1 MSKKLTGKAKQK
13 ARKLRLNKDSRDFQN
28 NYKDSL
34 EATISFQDANT
45 GEEIQSL
52 QYDGT
57 KHNKFLDMTQ
67 SDDDELFHLRVS
79 CNSPIEEMTMSR
91 FMKESRSNMMRKQN
105 QKEPFTISFSLEDTS
120 FEDEEDLDDAMRQMV
135 FQTTAEMVAY
145 CIDNKQQDI
154 SSDLRLSRFSK
165 EISGAKTYKEGLKL
179 INDISKS
186 NVQSEVA

>member
-1 MSKKLTGKAKQK
+1 
-13 ARKLRLNKDSRDFQN
+13 
-28 NYKDSL
+28 
-34 EATISFQDANT
+34 
-45 GEEIQSL
+45 
-52 QYDGT
+52 
-57 KHNKFLDMTQ
+57 
-67 SDDDELFHLRVS
+67 
-79 CNSPIEEMTMSR
+79 
-91 FMKESRSNMMRKQN
+91 MKESRSNMMRKQN